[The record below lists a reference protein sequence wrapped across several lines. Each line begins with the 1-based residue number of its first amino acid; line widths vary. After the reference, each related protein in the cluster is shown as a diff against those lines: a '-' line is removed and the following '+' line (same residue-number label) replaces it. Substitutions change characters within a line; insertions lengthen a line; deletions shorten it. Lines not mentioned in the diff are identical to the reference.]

1 YDKSSNVISTSNSR
15 LLNEGRRINFIYDSL
30 NRLTE
35 KNYEDKNGA
44 PVVTRFTY
52 GKPDSGNSS
61 GRLVKTEDETGTVE
75 VEYGSLG
82 EIKKEVRVMKQNHD
96 VNGKDMEA
104 VMEYTGNYLG
114 QMEKMKYPD
123 GEEIKYIYDDAGQIC
138 AVKGSNGDYVD
149 DIGYDECGQRVYI
162 KYANGVSTTYDYKKE
177 TRLLDVIKTKKDS
190 KFYQNI
196 KYDFTKAGNIKQ
208 YTNDC
213 LSGSSG
219 NYRTTQ
225 SYEYDGLYQL
235 TKASGTTELNRHG
248 FTHPEVLSKYEQ
260 NFTFDRLGNMKTK
273 KSSEVT
279 VTGSKKGDDLN
290 YEFDYEIEEGHAHR
304 YSRIGKRYYKYDEA
318 GNIICEQDV
327 PFSEDD
333 TTYTKVE
340 KLKDK
345 VWGMDEGWGYFS
357 DAPGSGNSSAISK
370 KKINRR
376 TYEWNAE
383 NQLTG
388 TTDESLT
395 VNYTYGADGKR
406 ASKYTHSSETLYF
419 NDYWVWHIDSAT
431 RSRGGK
437 VTKNIYLG
445 TERVASRIGSYNTYD
460 GEERENTFFYHPDHL
475 GSAQLVTDHSGNEY
489 QRLEYTPYGET
500 WMDLKAETSLI
511 LKLPYKFSAK
521 ELDEETGLYY
531 YGARYLDPRMSRWIT
546 ADPAMNTGEYFSNP
560 DAGMGGIYNH
570 VNFNLYH
577 YAGNNPINYTDPDG
591 RKSKAPPKIY
601 KWMGFPYTEYE
612 NTLKKRGM
620 CLPNS
625 FAEFGKVADTTNCYA
640 YAFNLTENP
649 STHEKFKSSGL
660 DWGLQPGLLS
670 DRWEELLAMKTI
682 DKYIEKLVK
691 LIEADA
697 KAIKYTF
704 RKLENIDDTVTPGNW
719 KIAIVAAELYDED
732 GNVVF
737 DYHFYRLTDTGFW
750 YHKPGHDLVT
760 NKDYSGK
767 PIRNPEAADRR
778 FKQDGSYEYKYF
790 IGYYEVGEKK

>member
-1 YDKSSNVISTSNSR
+1 MVYKHGYDASCA
-15 LLNEGRRINFIYDSL
+15 D
-30 NRLTE
+30 
-35 KNYEDKNGA
+35 GA
-44 PVVTRFTY
+44 PVNNFLKR
-52 GKPDSGNSS
+52 K
-61 GRLVKTEDETGTVE
+61 R
-75 VEYGSLG
+75 
-82 EIKKEVRVMKQNHD
+82 R
-96 VNGKDMEA
+96 EA
-104 VMEYTGNYLG
+104 AY
-114 QMEKMKYPD
+114 
-123 GEEIKYIYDDAGQIC
+123 
-138 AVKGSNGDYVD
+138 
-149 DIGYDECGQRVYI
+149 ECGQRVYI

-190 KFYQNI
+190 KLYQNI

-213 LSGSSG
+213 LSGLSG

-235 TKASGTTELNRHG
+235 TKASGTTELNRHS
-248 FTHPEVLSKYEQ
+248 FTNPEVLSKYEQ
-260 NFTFDRLGNMKTK
+260 NFSFDRLGNMKTK

-304 YSRIGKRYYKYDEA
+304 YSRIGKHHYKYDEV
-318 GNIICEQDV
+318 GNIVMEQDV
-327 PFSEDD
+327 PFTEDD
-333 TTYTKVE
+333 VAYTKVE

-357 DAPGSGNSSAISK
+357 DAPGSENSSAISK

-383 NQLTG
+383 NQMTG

-445 TERVASRIGSYNTYD
+445 TERIASRIGSYNTYD

-500 WMDLKAETSLI
+500 WMDLKSETSLI

-531 YGARYLDPRMSRWIT
+531 YGARYLDPKYSRWIS

-560 DAGMGGIYNH
+560 DVGMGGIYNH

-591 RKSKAPPKIY
+591 KFFNRPTSHIRQTDFNNETNPVFMGHTPSGKYEFDGDGNKVITARNTIFDCGCLFVEIY
-601 KWMGFPYTEYE
+601 NNALTAR
-612 NTLKKRGM
+612 KKR
-620 CLPNS
+620 
-625 FAEFGKVADTTNCYA
+625 V
-640 YAFNLTENP
+640 
-649 STHEKFKSSGL
+649 
-660 DWGLQPGLLS
+660 
-670 DRWEELLAMKTI
+670 
-682 DKYIEKLVK
+682 
-691 LIEADA
+691 ADA
-697 KAIKYTF
+697 KKYCEQHNITFNEAPSLESLAGDDKYFYIKDNPEKNESDANMSYDGMLNLWKDTSGKSIKNLRVINLGVNSNGEYDSENMSAADIKLRLRLIRNAKQGYTVIGKCDGHYF
-704 RKLENIDDTVTPGNW
+704 TILDCDD
-719 KIAIVAAELYDED
+719 D
-732 GNVVF
+732 GNLTYSEIH
-737 DYHFYRLTDTGFW
+737 DPQSQIYYHWYEGF
-750 YHKPGHDLVT
+750 KKDLNV
-760 NKDYSGK
+760 NGVNQLIIIPD
-767 PIRNPEAADRR
+767 
-778 FKQDGSYEYKYF
+778 
-790 IGYYEVGEKK
+790 

>member
-1 YDKSSNVISTSNSR
+1 
-15 LLNEGRRINFIYDSL
+15 
-30 NRLTE
+30 
-35 KNYEDKNGA
+35 
-44 PVVTRFTY
+44 
-52 GKPDSGNSS
+52 
-61 GRLVKTEDETGTVE
+61 
-75 VEYGSLG
+75 
-82 EIKKEVRVMKQNHD
+82 MKQHD
-96 VNGKDMEA
+96 VNGKDIEA
-104 VMEYTGNYLG
+104 VMEYTANYLG

-123 GEEIKYIYDDAGQIC
+123 GEEITYVYDDAGQIC
-138 AVKGSNGDYVD
+138 SVLGSNGDYVD

-190 KFYQNI
+190 KLYQNI

-213 LSGSSG
+213 LSDSNGG

-235 TKASGTTELNRHG
+235 TKANGTTELNRHG

-304 YSRIGKRYYKYDEA
+304 YARIGPRYYKYDQT

-327 PFSEDD
+327 PFTEDD
-333 TTYTKVE
+333 VAYTKVE

-357 DAPGSGNSSAISK
+357 DAPGSENSSAISK

-419 NDYWVWHIDSAT
+419 NDYWVWHIDSAV

-445 TERVASRIGSYNTYD
+445 TERLASRIGSYNTYD

-475 GSAQLVTDHSGNEY
+475 GSAQLVTDHNGNEY

-500 WMDLKAETSLI
+500 WIDLKAETSLI

-531 YGARYLDPRMSRWIT
+531 YGARYLDPKMSRWIS

-591 RKSKAPPKIY
+591 RQTAPSSGQVISY
-601 KWMGFPYTEYE
+601 FRMGLPYERE
-612 NTLKKRGM
+612 LLLKRRKGM
-620 CLPNS
+620 CLKPVDPAFNEKRYS
-625 FAEFGKVADTTNCYA
+625 KNCYA
-640 YAFNLTENP
+640 YAFNLLRN
-649 STHEKFKSSGL
+649 EKLGVDFKTGE
-660 DWGLQPGLLS
+660 DYGLQPGMLC
-670 DRWEELLAMKTI
+670 RKMVKPGELCNRMAELDAAKTL
-682 DKYIEKLVK
+682 DDYCNKLVE
-691 LIEADA
+691 LVAADA
-697 KAIKYTF
+697 DAIHYTF

-719 KIAIVAAELYDED
+719 KIAIVAGLHIDID
-732 GNVVF
+732 GKCEFV
-737 DYHFYRLTDTGFW
+737 YHFYRLDRNGIW
-750 YHKPGHDLVT
+750 SQKPGGGLVT
-760 NKDYSGK
+760 DEDPLGNKIMDPQTANRQIAG
-767 PIRNPEAADRR
+767 
-778 FKQDGSYEYKYF
+778 GEYNFF
-790 IGYYEVGEKK
+790 IGYFEVGEQK